1 MEDDI
6 GQVVSEGIEA
16 PEGVIQ
22 KVSEG
27 NDRAVA

>member
-16 PEGVIQ
+16 PDCIVQ
-22 KVSEG
+22 KISEG
-27 NDRAVA
+27 NDWAVA